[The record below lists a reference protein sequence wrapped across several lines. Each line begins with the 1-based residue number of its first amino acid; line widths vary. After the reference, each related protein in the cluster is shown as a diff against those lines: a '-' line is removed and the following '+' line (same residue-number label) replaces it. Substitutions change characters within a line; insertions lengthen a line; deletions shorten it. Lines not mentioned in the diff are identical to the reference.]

1 MEKGIEDSELCAAGS
16 EGAEGEDVELG
27 EKPISIS
34 NNWVIP
40 LIQNRTQDF

>member
-1 MEKGIEDSELCAAGS
+1 MEDPELCAAGS

-34 NNWVIP
+34 NIWVIP
-40 LIQNRTQDF
+40 LI